1 MQKYNN
7 DHPLDSPERTMFH
20 RDVIQKKKIL
30 RELYEEWYAIFSK
43 EIKQLPKGTIIELG
57 SGGGF
62 LKKTEPKVVCTDIID
77 LPYNDMTF
85 SALSMPFKDNTL
97 SGILMIDTF
106 HHIPDSE
113 QFLKEAERVLVTGGK
128 MVLIEP
134 ANSLWGRFIYK
145 NFHHEA
151 FDTNGPW
158 SIPPSGPLSGA
169 NGALPWIVFERD
181 KAVFETK
188 FPNLMIESI
197 EYRNPL
203 VYLVSG
209 GVSRKQ
215 FLPDFLM
222 PAIQWLDSL
231 LPRISN
237 NISMF
242 MVIKICK
249 ISPSS

>member
-1 MQKYNN
+1 MRKYKN
-7 DHPLDSPERTMFH
+7 DHPIDSPERTMFH
-20 RDVIQKKKIL
+20 RDVIQKKKVL
-30 RELYEEWYAIFSK
+30 RKLYEEWYAIFSK
-43 EIKQLPKGTIIELG
+43 EIKQLPEGTIIELG

-62 LKKTEPKVVCTDIID
+62 LKKIEPKVVCTDIID

-85 SALSMPFKDNTL
+85 SALEMPFKDNTL
-97 SGILMIDTF
+97 GGIFMIDTF

-128 MVLIEP
+128 MVMIEP
-134 ANSLWGRFIYK
+134 ANSYWGRFIYK

-151 FDTNGPW
+151 FDTTGPW

-181 KAVFETK
+181 KSLFETK
-188 FPNLMIESI
+188 FRNLKIESI

-215 FLPDFLM
+215 FLPDILLPIVKWM
-222 PAIQWLDSL
+222 DSH

-237 NISMF
+237 NLSMF

-249 ISPSS
+249 NSP